1 MRRCRYPETMT
12 SGLPSRRGILIAGA
26 GLIGIGAAGC
36 YTVSPIVDPG
46 TRESPTITITPR
58 RRAALNT
65 ESELA
70 ATAKRAAA
78 AATGSAAAMLS
89 AVARMHTIH
98 AGVLAQAD
106 PLGGQNADTEPVITP
121 TPAPSSASTLSP
133 LVQLVADETRAAT
146 RYLADAAAADT
157 PGEAL
162 LWASLSV
169 FASGFSGQGVAP
181 VQTDAYPMTLPVET
195 LTDARQVLLSR
206 LNALVAGLEWGV
218 GRLPSSDPL
227 HATGAA
233 RLDAV
238 EIQRVRLRQDLRQA
252 SASPTPALPGYQ
264 MPATPSTP
272 ASTRELWVS
281 LELGVLAGHGRV
293 VAATPGP
300 ARSTAIPA
308 MADQAAQLRAYGSG
322 LPAWPGWV

>member
-1 MRRCRYPETMT
+1 MT
-12 SGLPSRRGILIAGA
+12 FGLPSRRGILIAGA

-36 YTVSPIVDPG
+36 YTVSPIIDPG

-58 RRAALNT
+58 RRAALNA

-78 AATGSAAAMLS
+78 AATGSVAALLA
-89 AVARMHTIH
+89 AVARIHTLH

-106 PLGGQNADTEPVITP
+106 PLGGQNADSEPVITP
-121 TPAPSSASTLSP
+121 SPSPSSASPPSLA
-133 LVQLVADETRAAT
+133 QLLTDEKAAAGQ
-146 RYLADAAAADT
+146 YLADAGAAET

-169 FASGFSGQGVAP
+169 FASGVSGQGAP
-181 VQTDAYPMTLPVET
+181 PTQGDAHPMTLPVET

-238 EIQRVRLRQDLRQA
+238 EIQRARLRQDLRQA

>member
-1 MRRCRYPETMT
+1 
-12 SGLPSRRGILIAGA
+12 
-26 GLIGIGAAGC
+26 
-36 YTVSPIVDPG
+36 
-46 TRESPTITITPR
+46 
-58 RRAALNT
+58 
-65 ESELA
+65 
-70 ATAKRAAA
+70 
-78 AATGSAAAMLS
+78 MLS

-121 TPAPSSASTLSP
+121 SPSPSSASPPSLA
-133 LVQLVADETRAAT
+133 QLLTDEKAAAGQ
-146 RYLADAAAADT
+146 YLADAGAAET

-227 HATGAA
+227 HTTGMN

-238 EIQRVRLRQDLRQA
+238 EIQRVRLREDLRQA
-252 SASPTPALPGYQ
+252 SASPTPALPGYR

-272 ASTRELWVS
+272 ASARELWVS

-300 ARSTAIPA
+300 SRSTAVPA
-308 MADQAAQLRAYGSG
+308 MAAQAAQLRAYASG